1 MAIDAHHLTAHIDQ
15 WPARIAGVDGHIGLD
30 EGQIV
35 ARVALLGTDNAGRD
49 RVVQTKGRADGHD
62 PFAHFEAVDVADFDH
77 GQTSGLDLDHGHIA
91 AFVHAHNAGLELAL
105 IGQSHQHLVSTVHH
119 MGIGH
124 DEAIGGQDEARTHA
138 TGLPLFLGL
147 RSIGTL
153 LARRVGL
160 TGERLAKKAPKQLL
174 HFFIGIAALGLAVA
188 GFFEG
193 PDVDHRRAH
202 LLDQFGEIRQA
213 THALGLHGRSR
224 QHRPTQNTANQP
236 SWGFRNSLQFN
247 HHISP
252 EFSNFV
258 CGP

>member
-1 MAIDAHHLTAHIDQ
+1 MN
-15 WPARIAGVDGHIGLD
+15 

-35 ARVALLGTDNAGRD
+35 ARVALLGADNAGRD

-62 PFAHFEAVDVADFDH
+62 PFTHFEAVDVADFDH
-77 GQTSGLDLDHGHIA
+77 RQTRGLNLDHRHIA
-91 AFVHAHNAGLELAL
+91 AFVHAHDTGPELAL
-105 IGQSHQHLVSTVHH
+105 VRQSHQHLVGAIHH

-124 DEAIGGQDEARTHA
+124 DEAIGGQDEARAHTA
-138 TGLPLFLGL
+138 RLLLFLLGT
-147 RSIGTL
+147 IGSL

-160 TGERLAKKAPKQLL
+160 ARERLPKKAPKQLL
-174 HFFIGIAALGLAVA
+174 HFFVGIAALGLAVA
-188 GFFEG
+188 DFLQGA
-193 PDVDHRRAH
+193 DVDHRRAH

-224 QHRPTQNTANQP
+224 QHRPTQNTAHQP
-236 SWGFRNSLQFN
+236 RWGFRNSLQF
-247 HHISP
+247 HHRISP